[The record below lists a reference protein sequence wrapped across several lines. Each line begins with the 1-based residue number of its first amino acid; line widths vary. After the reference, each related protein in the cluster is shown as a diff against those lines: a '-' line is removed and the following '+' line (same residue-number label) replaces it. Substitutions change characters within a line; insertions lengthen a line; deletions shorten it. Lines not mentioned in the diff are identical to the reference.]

1 MNSKSEKLTM
11 EQLEERNQTEE
22 VEMPPEKIVIEIPE
36 EELLKMQ
43 DTQAATLGLVRQMA
57 TEMPRLTREIEL
69 QNFTRVLSEN
79 AELKRK
85 NALLE
90 QERNLANTEEKIK
103 QAGKTSERSIEQT
116 ESRIAHELE
125 ELRSRLANLWQV
137 VFVTIGSSV
146 ALATIVSAIFFLL
159 LR

>member
-1 MNSKSEKLTM
+1 MNSNLEKLTM
-11 EQLEERNQTEE
+11 EELEKRNQTEQPE
-22 VEMPPEKIVIEIPE
+22 ILPEKVVVEIPE
-36 EELLKMQ
+36 EELLAMQ
-43 DTQAATLGLVRQMA
+43 DTQAATLKLVRQMA

-79 AELKRK
+79 AELQRQ
-85 NALLE
+85 NSTLE
-90 QERNLANTEEKIK
+90 VQKTRAQMELAGREN
-103 QAGKTSERSIEQT
+103 ERSIEQT
-116 ESRIAHELE
+116 ERRIATELDE
-125 ELRSRLANLWQV
+125 IRSRLANLWQV

>member
-1 MNSKSEKLTM
+1 MNSNSEKLTM
-11 EQLEERNQTEE
+11 EELEALNQTEE
-22 VEMPPEKIVIEIPE
+22 VEMPPEKVVVEIPE
-36 EELLKMQ
+36 EELQEMQ
-43 DTQAATLGLVRQMA
+43 DTQAATLKLVRQMA

-79 AELKRK
+79 MELKRK

-90 QERNLANTEEKIK
+90 QERNLAKTEEKII

-116 ESRIAHELE
+116 ERRIATELDE
-125 ELRSRLANLWQV
+125 IRSRLANLWQV

>member
-1 MNSKSEKLTM
+1 MNSKSERMTM
-11 EQLEERNQTEE
+11 EELEALNQPEE
-22 VEMPPEKIVIEIPE
+22 VETPPEKVVIEIPE

-43 DTQAATLGLVRQMA
+43 DTQVATLGLVRQMA

-79 AELKRK
+79 MELKRK

-116 ESRIAHELE
+116 ASHIAMELD
-125 ELRSRLANLWQV
+125 ELRKRMANLWQV

>member
-1 MNSKSEKLTM
+1 MNSNSEKLTM
-11 EQLEERNQTEE
+11 EELEALNQPEE
-22 VEMPPEKIVIEIPE
+22 VETPPEKVVIEIPE

-43 DTQAATLGLVRQMA
+43 DTQVATLGLVRQMA
-57 TEMPRLTREIEL
+57 TEMPKLMREIEL

-79 AELKRK
+79 MELKRK

-116 ESRIAHELE
+116 ASRIAMELD
-125 ELRSRLANLWQV
+125 ELRKRMANLWQV

>member
-1 MNSKSEKLTM
+1 MNSKSERMTM
-11 EQLEERNQTEE
+11 EELEALNQPEE
-22 VEMPPEKIVIEIPE
+22 VETPPEKVVIEIPE

-57 TEMPRLTREIEL
+57 TEMPKLMREIEL

-79 AELKRK
+79 MELKRK

-116 ESRIAHELE
+116 ASRIAMELD
-125 ELRSRLANLWQV
+125 ELRKRMANLWQV

>member
-1 MNSKSEKLTM
+1 MNSNSEKLTM
-11 EQLEERNQTEE
+11 EELEALNQTEQPE
-22 VEMPPEKIVIEIPE
+22 ILPEKVVVEIPE
-36 EELLKMQ
+36 EELQEMQ
-43 DTQAATLGLVRQMA
+43 DTQAATLKLVRQMA

-79 AELKRK
+79 MELKRK

-90 QERNLANTEEKIK
+90 QERNLAKTEEKII

-116 ESRIAHELE
+116 ERRIATELD
-125 ELRSRLANLWQV
+125 ELINRMQNLWIT
-137 VFVTIGSSV
+137 VFVTIGSSI
-146 ALATIVSAIFFLL
+146 ALSAIVWIILFTL

>member
-1 MNSKSEKLTM
+1 MSLNLDEKTM
-11 EQLEERNQTEE
+11 KELEDKNRSQQPVIVEE
-22 VEMPPEKIVIEIPE
+22 KVVVEIPE
-36 EELLKMQ
+36 EELLAMQ
-43 DTQAATLGLVRQMA
+43 DTQAATLKLVRQMA

-79 AELKRK
+79 AELQRQ
-85 NALLE
+85 NSTLE
-90 QERNLANTEEKIK
+90 VQKTRAQMELAGREN
-103 QAGKTSERSIEQT
+103 ERSIEQT
-116 ESRIAHELE
+116 ERRIATELDE
-125 ELRSRLANLWQV
+125 IRSRLANLWQV

>member
-22 VEMPPEKIVIEIPE
+22 VEMPPEKVVIEIPE

-103 QAGKTSERSIEQT
+103 QAGKTNERSIEQT
-116 ESRIAHELE
+116 ASRIAMELD
-125 ELRSRLANLWQV
+125 ELRKRMANLWQV

>member
-1 MNSKSEKLTM
+1 MNSKSERMTM
-11 EQLEERNQTEE
+11 EELEALNQPEE
-22 VEMPPEKIVIEIPE
+22 VETPPEKVVIEIPE

-43 DTQAATLGLVRQMA
+43 DTQAATLKLVRQMA

-79 AELKRK
+79 TELKRK

-116 ESRIAHELE
+116 ASRIAMELD
-125 ELRSRLANLWQV
+125 ELRKRMANLWQV

>member
-1 MNSKSEKLTM
+1 MNLNSEKLTM
-11 EQLEERNQTEE
+11 EELEALNQTEE
-22 VEMPPEKIVIEIPE
+22 VEMPPEKVVVEIPE
-36 EELLKMQ
+36 EELLAMQ
-43 DTQAATLGLVRQMA
+43 DTQAATLKLVRQMA

-79 AELKRK
+79 TELKRK

-90 QERNLANTEEKIK
+90 QEKNLAKTEEKII

-116 ESRIAHELE
+116 ESHIATELDE
-125 ELRSRLANLWQV
+125 IRSRLANLWQV

-146 ALATIVSAIFFLL
+146 ALVTIVSAIFFLL

>member
-1 MNSKSEKLTM
+1 MNSKSERMTM
-11 EQLEERNQTEE
+11 EELEALNQPEE
-22 VEMPPEKIVIEIPE
+22 VETPPEKVVIEIPE
-36 EELLKMQ
+36 EELQDMQ
-43 DTQAATLGLVRQMA
+43 DTQAATLKLVRQMA

-79 AELKRK
+79 TELKRK

-116 ESRIAHELE
+116 ASRIAMELD
-125 ELRSRLANLWQV
+125 ELRKRMANLWQV

>member
-1 MNSKSEKLTM
+1 MNSNSEKLTM
-11 EQLEERNQTEE
+11 EELEALNQTEE
-22 VEMPPEKIVIEIPE
+22 AEMPPEKVVVELPE
-36 EELLKMQ
+36 EELQEMQ
-43 DTQAATLGLVRQMA
+43 DTQAATLKLVRQMA

-79 AELKRK
+79 TELKRK

-90 QERNLANTEEKIK
+90 QERNLAKTEEKII

-116 ESRIAHELE
+116 ERRIEAELDE
-125 ELRSRLANLWQV
+125 IRSRLANLWQV

>member
-1 MNSKSEKLTM
+1 MNLNSEKLTM
-11 EQLEERNQTEE
+11 EELEALNQTEE
-22 VEMPPEKIVIEIPE
+22 VEMPPEKVVVEIPE
-36 EELLKMQ
+36 EELLEMQ
-43 DTQAATLGLVRQMA
+43 DTQAATLKLVRQMA

-79 AELKRK
+79 MELKRK

-90 QERNLANTEEKIK
+90 QERNLAKTEEKII

-116 ESRIAHELE
+116 ERRIATELD
-125 ELRSRLANLWQV
+125 ELINRMQNLWIT
-137 VFVTIGSSV
+137 VFVTIGSSI
-146 ALATIVSAIFFLL
+146 ALSAIVWIILFTL

>member
-1 MNSKSEKLTM
+1 MNLKSERMTM
-11 EQLEERNQTEE
+11 EELEALNQPEE
-22 VEMPPEKIVIEIPE
+22 VETPPEKVVIEIPE

-43 DTQAATLGLVRQMA
+43 DTQAATLKLVRQMA

-79 AELKRK
+79 MELKRK

-116 ESRIAHELE
+116 ASHIAMELD
-125 ELRSRLANLWQV
+125 ELRKRMANLWQV

>member
-1 MNSKSEKLTM
+1 MNSNSEKLTM
-11 EQLEERNQTEE
+11 EELEALNQTEE
-22 VEMPPEKIVIEIPE
+22 IEMPPEKVVVELPE
-36 EELLKMQ
+36 EELLAMQ
-43 DTQAATLGLVRQMA
+43 DTQAATLKLVRQMA

-79 AELKRK
+79 MELKRK

-90 QERNLANTEEKIK
+90 QERNLAKTEEKII

-116 ESRIAHELE
+116 ASRIAHELE
-125 ELRSRLANLWQV
+125 ELRSRMQNLWV
-137 VFVTIGSSV
+137 TVFITIGSSI
-146 ALATIVSAIFFLL
+146 ALSVMVWIVLFTL

>member
-22 VEMPPEKIVIEIPE
+22 VEMPPEKVVIEIPE

-79 AELKRK
+79 MELKRK

-116 ESRIAHELE
+116 ASRIAMELD
-125 ELRSRLANLWQV
+125 ELRKRMANLWQM

>member
-22 VEMPPEKIVIEIPE
+22 VEMPPEKVVIEIPE
-36 EELLKMQ
+36 EELQDMQ
-43 DTQAATLGLVRQMA
+43 DTQAAMLKLVRQMA

-79 AELKRK
+79 MELKRK

-116 ESRIAHELE
+116 ASHIAMELD
-125 ELRSRLANLWQV
+125 ELRKRMANLWQV

>member
-1 MNSKSEKLTM
+1 MSLKSEKRMSMDELM
-11 EQLEERNQTEE
+11 ELNQSEEAE
-22 VEMPPEKIVIEIPE
+22 VIPEKVVVELPD
-36 EELLKMQ
+36 EELLAMQ
-43 DTQAATLGLVRQMA
+43 DTQAATLKLVRQMA

-79 AELKRK
+79 AELQRQ
-85 NALLE
+85 NSTLE
-90 QERNLANTEEKIK
+90 VQKTRAQMELAGREN
-103 QAGKTSERSIEQT
+103 ERSIEQT
-116 ESRIAHELE
+116 ERRIATELDE
-125 ELRSRLANLWQV
+125 IRSRLANLWQV